1 MLETKRTPPTIARA
15 KATEAE
21 NRKPVKAIRMPI
33 RLREKAGL
41 TTNALA
47 DGANVDQKN
56 LWNLEHGIK
65 RNPGRDL
72 LINLGRTLV
81 SFSKAF
87 TEEDVD
93 RKLAA
98 ADYPPAP
105 LPNPTPRTNHLIRGI
120 R

>member
-1 MLETKRTPPTIARA
+1 MLIK
-15 KATEAE
+15 
-21 NRKPVKAIRMPI
+21 
-33 RLREKAGL
+33 LREKAGL

-47 DGANVDQKN
+47 DGANVDQKY
-56 LWNLEHGIK
+56 LWNLEHGVN

-93 RKLAA
+93 RMLAA
-98 ADYPPAP
+98 ANHPPTP
-105 LPNPTPRTNHLIRGI
+105 LPDPTPRPDYLTRGI